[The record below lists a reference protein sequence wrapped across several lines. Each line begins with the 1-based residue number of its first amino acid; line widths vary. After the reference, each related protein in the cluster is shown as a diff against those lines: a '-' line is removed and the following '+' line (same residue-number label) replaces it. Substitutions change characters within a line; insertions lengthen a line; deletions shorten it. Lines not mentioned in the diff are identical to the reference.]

1 MALGDIRLRYH
12 RTCSSQAVSMTW
24 KWRLCPSSA
33 EYQTNPSRWKSWTP
47 KMMSQRGRVAEPE
60 KFGYTQR
67 DASGPSR
74 RMPPGLWDRMD
85 GTFLKGCVSAFA
97 LGFFGFSIWSSFL
110 AICWENLSFACP
122 LRFWLWL
129 LWLLAFGR
137 WASPGFWFLVH
148 VAFASYMH
156 FCWNHVWYCS
166 LHGPF
171 HKMHSV

>member
-33 EYQTNPSRWKSWTP
+33 EYQTNPSRLKSWTP

-85 GTFLKGCVSAFA
+85 GTFFKRMCVRVCFR
-97 LGFFGFSIWSSFL
+97 I
-110 AICWENLSFACP
+110 
-122 LRFWLWL
+122 FWLFNLEQFPCYL
-129 LWLLAFGR
+129 LRKSFICMPASLLALASLAFGF
-137 WASPGFWFLVH
+137 WSLGFAWLLVFGSCGFCILYALLLKPC
-148 VAFASYMH
+148 VVLQFA
-156 FCWNHVWYCS
+156 
-166 LHGPF
+166 
-171 HKMHSV
+171 